1 MDYIWIAW
9 IVVGILLAV
18 AEVFTLGFVLL
29 WFGVGAI
36 AASLVALA
44 GLGITAQV
52 LVFLTISI
60 ALTIASRTIFE
71 SKFMARGGPG
81 LKTGIASL
89 PGQVGTVT
97 EASGGAQGEGVV
109 RVFGSTWT
117 AYPVAGEGPLEE
129 GDRVEVERVDG
140 TVLYVRHVRSLGEG
154 SWRS

>member
-1 MDYIWIAW
+1 MDYTWIAW

-44 GLGITAQV
+44 GLGVTAQV
-52 LVFLTISI
+52 IVFLAISI
-60 ALTIASRTIFE
+60 ALTVASRTIFE
-71 SKFMARGGPG
+71 SRLLTRGGPA
-81 LKTGIASL
+81 LKTGVDSL

-97 EASGGAQGEGVV
+97 EASRGSHGEGAV

-117 AYPVAGEGPLEE
+117 AFPVAGEAPLEE
-129 GDRVEVERVDG
+129 GERVEVDRVDG
-140 TVLYVRHVRSLGEG
+140 AVLYVRRARQLGEG